1 MDIKNLRVDYN
12 KNRIDFN
19 NILKDPIDYF
29 NLWFKEALQTEIN
42 EANSCVLSTVDCLN
56 NPNSRVVL
64 LKYIEENSFI
74 FFTNYDSAKSRDIL
88 KNNNVALNFYW
99 GTLERQVRIN
109 GCAERISELNSDQ
122 YFNERPKKSQI
133 STLISKQSSNINLN
147 CDLNL
152 EMKQIEEKYKGKT
165 IKRPSNWGG
174 FKVIPKRI
182 EFWQGRPS
190 RLHDRLV
197 YTFDQNWA
205 VKRLA
210 P

>member
-1 MDIKNLRVDYN
+1 M
-12 KNRIDFN
+12 
-19 NILKDPIDYF
+19 
-29 NLWFKEALQTEIN
+29 
-42 EANSCVLSTVDCLN
+42 
-56 NPNSRVVL
+56 
-64 LKYIEENSFI
+64 
-74 FFTNYDSAKSRDIL
+74 
-88 KNNNVALNFYW
+88 
-99 GTLERQVRIN
+99 
-109 GCAERISELNSDQ
+109 NSDQ
-122 YFNERPKKSQI
+122 YFNERPKKSQL
-133 STLISKQSSNINLN
+133 STLISKQSSNINLS

-152 EMKQIEEKYKGKT
+152 QMKQLEEKYKGKT